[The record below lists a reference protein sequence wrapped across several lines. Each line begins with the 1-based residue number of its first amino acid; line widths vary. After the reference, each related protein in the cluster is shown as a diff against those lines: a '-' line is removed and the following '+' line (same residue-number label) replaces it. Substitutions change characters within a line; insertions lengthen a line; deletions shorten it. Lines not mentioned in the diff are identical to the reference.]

1 MEELEA
7 LLELEHQRE
16 QPQRV
21 FDACC
26 SMSLTEVANAR
37 ATPQRRDTSQ
47 NAPRHDEI
55 SASFDAR
62 NILDGRRRITR
73 PPNRYAAVSRCFAT
87 AITEATTTDLPPEPA
102 TRKAAR
108 LHPYSKQWIAAEDE
122 ELVSLDQNGT
132 WETTT
137 TIPPGVYALP
147 TKWVYKYKV
156 KDDRQLERFKARLVV
171 CGNRQET
178 DFWRETYAAVAR
190 ATTLKVLLALV
201 ATEDLEC
208 EQADVVTAFLNGKL
222 DKDEVV
228 YVRLPDGRKAKLI
241 KALYGLR
248 RSPRLWYNELSS
260 YLKGIGFDPLES
272 DPCVFKHLDGSLI
285 LAYVDDIIF
294 ITATKQRMKEI
305 KEAVYKKYKCR
316 DLGPI
321 SHYLGLRIRRSRPS
335 RLIEIS
341 MESYV
346 DKLVEEYSRQHALPR
361 YTPLDTSVLKLKL
374 RSPTDLATQQQIQNY
389 QKVIGKLLYPATQL
403 RADIS
408 FHVAYLARAMSNP
421 TQQHYEYAI
430 QIIDYLKTFK
440 SLVMSYRAT
449 SPHARMPITMYA
461 TSYDDNKNNTNPTLH
476 LHGYSDASFADG
488 EDRKSTSGYLFKL
501 AGGTICHKSVK
512 QKLVTTSTTEAEYVA
527 LTYAAKEATWLYRLL
542 HQLGYNGT
550 DTHPIL
556 IYGDNAPSIQLLHSE
571 GHHERTKHVDIY
583 YHYIKDQV
591 RDGNLYVEHV
601 RTHEMA
607 ADGLTKPLERQA
619 HSRYLQQLGLTTPTI
634 ETKDY
639 NKGG

>member
-1 MEELEA
+1 
-7 LLELEHQRE
+7 
-16 QPQRV
+16 
-21 FDACC
+21 
-26 SMSLTEVANAR
+26 VANAR

-137 TIPPGVYALP
+137 TIPPDVYALP

-156 KDDRQLERFKARLVV
+156 KDDGQLERFKARLVV

-208 EQADVVTAFLNGKL
+208 EQADVVTAFLN
-222 DKDEVV
+222 
-228 YVRLPDGRKAKLI
+228 
-241 KALYGLR
+241 
-248 RSPRLWYNELSS
+248 
-260 YLKGIGFDPLES
+260 
-272 DPCVFKHLDGSLI
+272 
-285 LAYVDDIIF
+285 
-294 ITATKQRMKEI
+294 ATKQRMKEI

-449 SPHARMPITMYA
+449 SPHARMPIT
-461 TSYDDNKNNTNPTLH
+461 
-476 LHGYSDASFADG
+476 
-488 EDRKSTSGYLFKL
+488 
-501 AGGTICHKSVK
+501 
-512 QKLVTTSTTEAEYVA
+512 
-527 LTYAAKEATWLYRLL
+527 
-542 HQLGYNGT
+542 
-550 DTHPIL
+550 
-556 IYGDNAPSIQLLHSE
+556 
-571 GHHERTKHVDIY
+571 
-583 YHYIKDQV
+583 
-591 RDGNLYVEHV
+591 
-601 RTHEMA
+601 
-607 ADGLTKPLERQA
+607 
-619 HSRYLQQLGLTTPTI
+619 
-634 ETKDY
+634 
-639 NKGG
+639 

>member
-1 MEELEA
+1 MPVCPGD
-7 LLELEHQRE
+7 H
-16 QPQRV
+16 
-21 FDACC
+21 
-26 SMSLTEVANAR
+26 
-37 ATPQRRDTSQ
+37 
-47 NAPRHDEI
+47 
-55 SASFDAR
+55 
-62 NILDGRRRITR
+62 RI
-73 PPNRYAAVSRCFAT
+73 
-87 AITEATTTDLPPEPA
+87 
-102 TRKAAR
+102 
-108 LHPYSKQWIAAEDE
+108 
-122 ELVSLDQNGT
+122 
-132 WETTT
+132 
-137 TIPPGVYALP
+137 
-147 TKWVYKYKV
+147 
-156 KDDRQLERFKARLVV
+156 
-171 CGNRQET
+171 
-178 DFWRETYAAVAR
+178 FWRCVAKR
-190 ATTLKVLLALV
+190 SFASSSATVADESALV

-341 MESYV
+341 MESYI
-346 DKLVEEYSRQHALPR
+346 DKLVEEYSRHHALPR
-361 YTPLDTSVLKLKL
+361 YTPLDTS
-374 RSPTDLATQQQIQNY
+374 NY

-421 TQQHYEYAI
+421 TPQHYEYAI

-440 SLVMSYRAT
+440 SLVMSYQAT
-449 SPHARMPITMYA
+449 SPHARLPITIYA

-476 LHGYSDASFADG
+476 LHGYSDASFADS

-556 IYGDNAPSIQLLHSE
+556 IYGENAPSIL
-571 GHHERTKHVDIY
+571 
-583 YHYIKDQV
+583 
-591 RDGNLYVEHV
+591 
-601 RTHEMA
+601 
-607 ADGLTKPLERQA
+607 
-619 HSRYLQQLGLTTPTI
+619 
-634 ETKDY
+634 
-639 NKGG
+639 

>member
-1 MEELEA
+1 MLEQH
-7 LLELEHQRE
+7 L
-16 QPQRV
+16 
-21 FDACC
+21 
-26 SMSLTEVANAR
+26 S
-37 ATPQRRDTSQ
+37 
-47 NAPRHDEI
+47 I

-294 ITATKQRMKEI
+294 ITATKQRMMRRSKRLSPDSTLTTI
-305 KEAVYKKYKCR
+305 PTHR
-316 DLGPI
+316 DLNGVI
-321 SHYLGLRIRRSRPS
+321 CRQACRGSIVVNTRS
-335 RLIEIS
+335 
-341 MESYV
+341 
-346 DKLVEEYSRQHALPR
+346 R

-389 QKVIGKLLYPATQL
+389 QKVIGKLLYPATNCEL
-403 RADIS
+403 IYPS
-408 FHVAYLARAMSNP
+408 
-421 TQQHYEYAI
+421 
-430 QIIDYLKTFK
+430 
-440 SLVMSYRAT
+440 T
-449 SPHARMPITMYA
+449 SPISP
-461 TSYDDNKNNTNPTLH
+461 
-476 LHGYSDASFADG
+476 
-488 EDRKSTSGYLFKL
+488 
-501 AGGTICHKSVK
+501 
-512 QKLVTTSTTEAEYVA
+512 A
-527 LTYAAKEATWLYRLL
+527 L
-542 HQLGYNGT
+542 
-550 DTHPIL
+550 
-556 IYGDNAPSIQLLHSE
+556 
-571 GHHERTKHVDIY
+571 
-583 YHYIKDQV
+583 
-591 RDGNLYVEHV
+591 
-601 RTHEMA
+601 
-607 ADGLTKPLERQA
+607 
-619 HSRYLQQLGLTTPTI
+619 
-634 ETKDY
+634 
-639 NKGG
+639 

>member
-1 MEELEA
+1 MFDCC
-7 LLELEHQRE
+7 LLWHIG
-16 QPQRV
+16 
-21 FDACC
+21 DH
-26 SMSLTEVANAR
+26 N
-37 ATPQRRDTSQ
+37 
-47 NAPRHDEI
+47 HD
-55 SASFDAR
+55 
-62 NILDGRRRITR
+62 
-73 PPNRYAAVSRCFAT
+73 PSR
-87 AITEATTTDLPPEPA
+87 L
-102 TRKAAR
+102 
-108 LHPYSKQWIAAEDE
+108 
-122 ELVSLDQNGT
+122 
-132 WETTT
+132 
-137 TIPPGVYALP
+137 
-147 TKWVYKYKV
+147 
-156 KDDRQLERFKARLVV
+156 KDDGQLERFKARLVV

-178 DFWRETYAAVAR
+178 NFWRETYAVVAR

-228 YVRLPDGRKAKLI
+228 Y
-241 KALYGLR
+241 
-248 RSPRLWYNELSS
+248 YNKLSS

-272 DPCVFKHLDGSLI
+272 DLCVFKHLDGSLI
-285 LAYVDDIIF
+285 LAYVDNIIF
-294 ITATKQRMKEI
+294 ITATKQRIKEI

-346 DKLVEEYSRQHALPR
+346 DKLVEEYSRQHALPC
-361 YTPLDTSVLKLKL
+361 YTPLDTSVI
-374 RSPTDLATQQQIQNY
+374 S
-389 QKVIGKLLYPATQL
+389 KLLYPATQL

-449 SPHARMPITMYA
+449 SPHARLPITMYA

-476 LHGYSDASFADG
+476 LHSYSDALFANG

-501 AGGTICHKSVK
+501 A
-512 QKLVTTSTTEAEYVA
+512 
-527 LTYAAKEATWLYRLL
+527 R
-542 HQLGYNGT
+542 
-550 DTHPIL
+550 
-556 IYGDNAPSIQLLHSE
+556 E